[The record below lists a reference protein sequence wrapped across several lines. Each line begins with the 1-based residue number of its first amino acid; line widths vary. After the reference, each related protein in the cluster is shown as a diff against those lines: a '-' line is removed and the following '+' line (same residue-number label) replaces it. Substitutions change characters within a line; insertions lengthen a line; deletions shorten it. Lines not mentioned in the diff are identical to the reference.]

1 MSGTVTKRSRELQY
15 SSLSSSRK
23 NSVYTTEDFKDIRRV
38 WKTEQQR
45 SSKLNAPRK
54 QASTKGAKLRENE
67 REKKGELTMR
77 DGCRRL
83 VHIWCRA
90 AEEDVK
96 KGSAL

>member
-15 SSLSSSRK
+15 SSLSSSKK

-38 WKTEQQR
+38 WKTEQQG
-45 SSKLNAPRK
+45 SSKLNIPRK
-54 QASTKGAKLRENE
+54 QASTKGAKLQENE
-67 REKKGELTMR
+67 REKKGGTYNAGWLQ
-77 DGCRRL
+77 
-83 VHIWCRA
+83 VHIWCRV